1 MEIKVYF
8 LIALLILALLLVIG
22 CTPSTLPS
30 QPNLMILGVDNFS
43 RECVV
48 GSASM
53 PCKHTIVF
61 TITNIGSI
69 DAGMFEV
76 LVKIDPALSQQ
87 TYVANTEGLDAYDS
101 ITLTATI
108 VGENCFDPDCS
119 IEIIVDPMDV
129 IDEYDEDDNVF
140 SKTYTDVGFIDIRT
154 DPPGAK
160 VYLNEVDT
168 GLLTPVALI
177 KDIGNYAVKLE
188 KYHYKIYEDIIDVNC
203 GQSTYIDVILDYAPT
218 QNYVFQSGTGFS
230 DSTVTEDRPNLNWWD
245 SSDLRVGTKVSE
257 YAEPDLSH
265 KRWRAY
271 IKFPVYLPE
280 NARIINAFLM
290 LYQDGLISTGST
302 GSLTVGLYRV
312 TSWWTSA
319 LITWNNQP
327 TSSPEAEVTCD
338 IDWAPGIW
346 RYWRIDDLVKGW
358 RDGSIGNHGVLLKD
372 IDEETEHTVVRFRST
387 DYNSYYNDHFREPKL
402 SIDYYLP

>member
-1 MEIKVYF
+1 MRIKFYF
-8 LIALLILALLLVIG
+8 FIALLILALLLVIG

-48 GSASM
+48 GSTSIS
-53 PCKHTIVF
+53 CKHTIVF
-61 TITNIGSI
+61 TIANVGSI

-87 TYVANTEGLDAYDS
+87 TYVANTEGLEAHDS

-129 IDEYDEDDNVF
+129 IDEYDEDDNVY

-154 DPPGAK
+154 DPPRAK

-168 GLLTPVALI
+168 GLLTPVTFI
-177 KDIGNYAVKLE
+177 KDIGSYAVKLD
-188 KYHYKIYEDIIDVNC
+188 KYHYKIYEDTIDVNC
-203 GQSTYIDVILDYAPT
+203 GQSTYIDVTLEYAPT
-218 QNYVFQSGTGFS
+218 QTYVCQSCNTW
-230 DSTVTEDRPNLNWWD
+230 DATVTEDRPNLNWGD
-245 SSDLRVGTKVSE
+245 SSNLRVGTMVP
-257 YAEPDLSH
+257 YDAESDLSH

-271 IKFPVYLPE
+271 IKFPVSLPE
-280 NARIINAFLM
+280 NARMINAFLM
-290 LYQDGLISTGST
+290 LYQDGLVRF

-312 TSWWTSA
+312 TGWWTSA

-338 IDWAPGIW
+338 IDWTPGMW
-346 RYWRIDDLVKGW
+346 RYWRIDDLFKGW
-358 RDGSIGNHGVLLKD
+358 LDGSINNHGVLLKD

-387 DYNSYYNDHFREPKL
+387 KYNFYYNDYFREPKL